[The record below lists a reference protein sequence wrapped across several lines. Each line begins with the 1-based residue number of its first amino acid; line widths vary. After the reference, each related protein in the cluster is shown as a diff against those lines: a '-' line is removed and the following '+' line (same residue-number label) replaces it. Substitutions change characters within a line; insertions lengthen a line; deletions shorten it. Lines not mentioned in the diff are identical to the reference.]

1 MIKNIL
7 ASKLVVAWGWGL
19 GLTAKGHD
27 GAFEKISNI
36 L

>member
-7 ASKLVVAWGWGL
+7 ASKSVVGYGWRLG
-19 GLTAKGHD
+19 GLTAKGQD
-27 GAFEKISNI
+27 RAFEEMRN